1 MAVLSPIIAITIKE
15 KIVAK
20 KVVTEM
26 ALIKLKIK
34 KRSYSKSFPFRLK
47 TKRPYNKG
55 FYLGLRS
62 R

>member
-1 MAVLSPIIAITIKE
+1 MAALSLIIDITIKE

-20 KVVTEM
+20 KVVTKM

-34 KRSYSKSFPFRLK
+34 KRSYSKSFLFRFK
-47 TKRPYNKG
+47 TKRSYNKG

>member
-1 MAVLSPIIAITIKE
+1 MAALSLIIDITIKE

-34 KRSYSKSFPFRLK
+34 KRSYSKSFLFRFKIKEILQ
-47 TKRPYNKG
+47 
-55 FYLGLRS
+55 
-62 R
+62 